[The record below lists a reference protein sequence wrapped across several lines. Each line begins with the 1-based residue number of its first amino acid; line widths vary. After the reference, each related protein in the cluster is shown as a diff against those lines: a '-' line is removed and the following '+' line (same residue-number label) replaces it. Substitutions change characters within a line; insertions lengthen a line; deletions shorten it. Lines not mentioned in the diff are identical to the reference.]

1 MANKYRARKTVVDG
15 ITFDSGREASRY
27 VALRALLS
35 TGLISGLEMQVC
47 YELAPKAKL
56 DGDLRARPRIRYF
69 VDFQYRTKC
78 GQVVCEDVKGMDTAV
93 SRMKRHL
100 MKTVHGVDVRVIR

>member
-1 MANKYRARKTVVDG
+1 MANKYRAKKVVIDG
-15 ITFDSGREASRY
+15 ITFDSQREGYRY
-27 VALRALLS
+27 IALRAMRA
-35 TGLISGLEMQVC
+35 TGHISDLEMQVC

-69 VDFQYRTKC
+69 VDFKYRTKC
-78 GQVVCEDVKGMDTAV
+78 GQVICEDVKGMDTPV